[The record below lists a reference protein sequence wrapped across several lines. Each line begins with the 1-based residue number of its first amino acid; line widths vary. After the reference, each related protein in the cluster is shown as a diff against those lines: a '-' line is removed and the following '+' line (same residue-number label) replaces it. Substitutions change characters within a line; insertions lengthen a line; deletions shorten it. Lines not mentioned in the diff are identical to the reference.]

1 MGGKCPPSTR
11 KIFLFFLNLPLFLQI
26 FAFSMGFAPF
36 CENCALFPRLPPG
49 LVKSLPPLNVTFKYV
64 RSPFFYILFGQNQR
78 SLRGVLRLQ
87 KKSTKLPEPILALS
101 SKLRNFLTI
110 FLELEKFK
118 LYGLMVSFS
127 LNEFS
132 KQQFSFE

>member
-1 MGGKCPPSTR
+1 MGGKCPPTR
-11 KIFLFFLNLPLFLQI
+11 GKFSFFFLNLPLFLQI

-78 SLRGVLRLQ
+78 SLIRASLV
-87 KKSTKLPEPILALS
+87 KSQNKTYFVFEEPP
-101 SKLRNFLTI
+101 
-110 FLELEKFK
+110 
-118 LYGLMVSFS
+118 
-127 LNEFS
+127 
-132 KQQFSFE
+132 

>member
-1 MGGKCPPSTR
+1 MEELSFWIIIKPQQTFIHAGRTNRKQRQRQGKCPEIL
-11 KIFLFFLNLPLFLQI
+11 IF
-26 FAFSMGFAPF
+26 M
-36 CENCALFPRLPPG
+36 
-49 LVKSLPPLNVTFKYV
+49 
-64 RSPFFYILFGQNQR
+64 
-78 SLRGVLRLQ
+78 LRGVLRLQ

-110 FLELEKFK
+110 FLESENFK
-118 LYGLMVSFS
+118 LYDLMVSFS